1 MVNRDCRTTT
11 GNTGVWVDTADTTSW
26 NHVVPVSDE
35 IRDAALALI
44 EAIAAARDWCAER
57 HREAM
62 RLWRRPLRPLASL
75 VDRVRPVALTRPRQP
90 GRPSW
95 ARRKR

>member
-1 MVNRDCRTTT
+1 MM
-11 GNTGVWVDTADTTSW
+11 GNTSGWTTVPWVGTADTTSW

-44 EAIAAARDWCAER
+44 ESIAAARDWCAER

-62 RLWRRPLRPLASL
+62 RLWRRSLRPLASL
-75 VDRVRPVALTRPRQP
+75 VDWARPVALTRPRQP